1 MGRSW
6 QNIDFI
12 LCEHNLNSHDRTVWH
27 YKEKIDRALRVI
39 FRIIRVLLSIL
50 RDSVAYT
57 LTHLVIMPESYTCAE
72 YVFIIL
78 MFKNF
83 FFLKIEEWNRGHPFF
98 FFMYYCPKEAKNTN
112 ALREVIMK
120 NKQKRIS
127 DEF

>member
-1 MGRSW
+1 MAAPIKVVGRSW

-57 LTHLVIMPESYTCAE
+57 LTHLVIMPESYYLRWICF
-72 YVFIIL
+72 Y
-78 MFKNF
+78 
-83 FFLKIEEWNRGHPFF
+83 HPH
-98 FFMYYCPKEAKNTN
+98 
-112 ALREVIMK
+112 V
-120 NKQKRIS
+120 
-127 DEF
+127 